1 MPNFHLQQL
10 HNCTVAIELSVQN
23 RRTILRGRGRFEP
36 AGEFGPVLRVGVA
49 DEAGDFEILLKERE
63 WDGRIETGER
73 FECDFAVQLDA
84 ACLCMN

>member
-1 MPNFHLQQL
+1 MPNYRLQQL
-10 HNCTVAIELSVQN
+10 DNRTVAVELSVQN
-23 RRTILRGRGRFEP
+23 RRTILRGRGRFES
-36 AGEFGPVLRVGVA
+36 AGECGPVLRVGVQ
-49 DEAGDFEILLKERE
+49 DPAGDFEILLKERE